1 MTKTEI
7 DPGWEWDDAFLY
19 SQGIQVG
26 DLLFISGQAALAEDG
41 SIVGPG
47 NFKAQAHQVF
57 KNLNTV
63 LNQAGAGLG
72 DIVKV
77 TVFVTDMQNF
87 PAFVELRKEYFSPPY
102 PADTIAQVQSL
113 ALPELMIEVEAIA
126 VLPE

>member
-1 MTKTEI
+1 MTKKEI
-7 DPGWEWDDAFLY
+7 DPGWSWDDQFLY

-41 SIVGPG
+41 SLVGPG
-47 NFKAQAHQVF
+47 DFKAQAHQVF
-57 KNLNTV
+57 KNLKTV
-63 LNQAGAGLG
+63 LNQAGAGLS

-87 PAFVELRKEYFSPPY
+87 PAFVELRKEYFSLPY

-113 ALPELMIEVEAIA
+113 ALPELMIEIEAIA
-126 VLPE
+126 VLPK